1 MAPPRRLPR
10 SALRETPRLP
20 DDARHAID
28 RLTYGQTPELLDEL
42 ASGGTEAFIA
52 RQLDPASIDDSACEA
67 EVARFGRL
75 YRPARDL
82 VAGNAQWEVQNELIG
97 MTTVRSVLSRRQL
110 REVMTDFWHNHL
122 SVNSAKRRIAFL
134 LPRDNT
140 TMRRLAL
147 GRFEDLLLES
157 ARSTSML
164 SYLDNRTSRGDR
176 VRPPNENYARELLE
190 IHTIGDASAHSEADV
205 KAVAHVFTGWTI
217 DRGAWEFRFESG
229 WNRLGPAASRDT
241 LGWRPVAGD
250 GSAENGESLIRHLAR
265 HPLTA
270 RNLAHKLC
278 RHFIRDS
285 IGRDDGTVRS
295 VADSYLANGTD
306 IRATLATLFASGA
319 FKESR
324 GTRIRRPNELI
335 YAMLRATRADFPLLR
350 DDAQRFSRKIREE
363 FMRLDQVTF
372 EAPSPKGWSYA
383 DRSWMDASALIAR
396 WNLAFRVA
404 ANRADGAEV
413 DLGDFATGAANVG
426 EFVDEIGTLLTG
438 APLPE
443 AERRHLLSHLGA
455 DAGASVDRRIMLRR
469 PAIVGL
475 TLASPSFQAR

>member
-1 MAPPRRLPR
+1 MALPRRLPR
-10 SALRETPRLP
+10 SALRDTPRLS

-28 RLTYGQTPELLDEL
+28 RLTFGQTPELLDEL
-42 ASGGTEAFIA
+42 AGSGTEAFIA
-52 RQLDPASIDDSACEA
+52 RQLDPGSIDDSACES
-67 EVARFGRL
+67 EVSAFSRL
-75 YRPARDL
+75 YRPTREL
-82 VAGNAQWEVQNELIG
+82 VAQNAQWEVQNELIG
-97 MTTVRSVLSRRQL
+97 MATVRAVRSRRQL
-110 REVMTDFWHNHL
+110 QEVMVDFWHNHL

-134 LPRDNT
+134 LPTDNA
-140 TMRRLAL
+140 TMRRHAL
-147 GRFEDLLLES
+147 GRFETILLES

-164 SYLDNRTSRGDR
+164 AYLDNRTSRGDR

-190 IHTIGDASAHSEADV
+190 VHTLGSASAYSESDV
-205 KAVAHVFTGWTI
+205 EAVAHVFTGWTI
-217 DRGAWEFRFESG
+217 DREAWTFRFESG

-250 GSAENGESLIRHLAR
+250 GSRENGESLIAHLAR

-278 RHFIRDS
+278 RYFIRDS
-285 IGRDDGTVRS
+285 IGADDGTVRA

-306 IRATLATLFASGA
+306 IRATLATLFASSA
-319 FKESR
+319 FRESR
-324 GTRIRRPNELI
+324 GARLRRPNELI
-335 YAMLRATRADFPLLR
+335 YAMLRATSAGFPMLR
-350 DDAQRFSRKIREE
+350 EDVQRFSRKIREE

-372 EAPSPKGWSYA
+372 EAPSPKGWPLA
-383 DRSWMDASALIAR
+383 DRAWMDASSLVAR

-413 DLGDFATGAANVG
+413 DLGDYARGAATAG

-438 APLPE
+438 SPLPD
-443 AERRHLLSHLGA
+443 AERRHLLFHLGSEA
-455 DAGASVDRRIMLRR
+455 DAPVTPRILLRR
-469 PAIVGL
+469 AAIVGL